1 MGTTVILAGEII
13 RHNDP
18 AALVI
23 KDTARSIVRDPARDE
38 LKPYQPQE
46 EKEKKKSRDRG
57 RDR

>member
-1 MGTTVILAGEII
+1 MILAGEAI

-46 EKEKKKSRDRG
+46 KEKKKSKDRG